1 MCWTGHFYTTASIDH
16 TVLRYLLLS
25 VSEFVVKNI
34 RKTCYFFSIFLC
46 KNSSLTKAFD
56 SCFFLLKKYL
66 IIVNLSHITLSLNH
80 SIKYVCCWW
89 TSKPEASYC
98 IRWKLYCY
106 SSPSHLTPR
115 DLVLH
120 LLSAFLSFFSFS
132 FFWPLKTTTANL
144 QGLTHSNLSKNTN
157 QVFYELSLLGVR

>member
-1 MCWTGHFYTTASIDH
+1 MLDRSLFHYCLHRSYCSTLPSSQCQWVCGQKYP
-16 TVLRYLLLS
+16 
-25 VSEFVVKNI
+25 
-34 RKTCYFFSIFLC
+34 KTYSFFSIFLC

-56 SCFFLLKKYL
+56 SCSFLLKKYL

-89 TSKPEASYC
+89 TRKPEASYC

-106 SSPSHLTPR
+106 SSTSHLTPR
-115 DLVLH
+115 DFGSP
-120 LLSAFLSFFSFS
+120 SAFCFSFV
-132 FFWPLKTTTANL
+132 FFVFVFWPFKTTTANL
-144 QGLTHSNLSKNTN
+144 HELTHSNLSKNTN